1 MLNRKVSWSGL
12 RFKTIILA
20 PALRRAGRDR
30 SGGCCNE
37 RLVAWAGV
45 TTVIGER
52 SGQTF
57 SRWNLKADWTKARGK
72 ERDQGRL
79 QSCPPE
85 HPGGSDCHEV
95 S

>member
-12 RFKTIILA
+12 HFKTIILA

-45 TTVIGER
+45 TTVIGGEKWSDFQSMEFEGGLDESSREGER
-52 SGQTF
+52 PRTAAKLS
-57 SRWNLKADWTKARGK
+57 
-72 ERDQGRL
+72 
-79 QSCPPE
+79 P
-85 HPGGSDCHEV
+85 
-95 S
+95 